1 MEPEIP
7 AVRKQ
12 VLSKVCDNAV
22 ENQDHPQTYK
32 TLVRKREE
40 RKDWGWNTVLEKTLF
55 LILLFIK
62 ALYGINYNSF

>member
-12 VLSKVCDNAV
+12 ILSKVCDNAV
-22 ENQDHPQTYK
+22 KNQDHPQHYE

-40 RKDWGWNTVLEKTLF
+40 KKDCGWNTVLKKKHYFSYFYLLKLF
-55 LILLFIK
+55 M
-62 ALYGINYNSF
+62 G